1 MGQSSV
7 EWCVCFTAVKS
18 MLWIIFTEIWL
29 FCHFFYVFLI
39 NKFVGCAAG
48 VSVPHHLRQ
57 HVCPNTGPWLKSKA
71 AASAVS
77 PLSSQC
83 NSNAD
88 VECLTAST
96 TAEPTAFMN
105 ANDNDNNLVNA
116 SRSCS
121 RCGSINSTK
130 SAIVVPSNQLTNEEE
145 FTGAIKVSTPSLR
158 YKRCTSNLSD
168 EEDRQ
173 HFCHR

>member
-1 MGQSSV
+1 M
-7 EWCVCFTAVKS
+7 CFDCCWKLILLNVNLK
-18 MLWIIFTEIWL
+18 WFL
-29 FCHFFYVFLI
+29 FSCHLYGLQKNV
-39 NKFVGCAAG
+39 AG

-130 SAIVVPSNQLTNEEE
+130 SAIVVPSNQSNENESE
-145 FTGAIKVSTPSLR
+145 FEGAIKVSTPSLR
-158 YKRCTSNLSD
+158 YKRCASNLSD
-168 EEDRQ
+168 DEDRP
-173 HFCHR
+173 HFCNR